1 MTAAAP
7 EVSVVLPTHNRPRL
21 LALTLFS
28 VLWQEGVDVEVVVV
42 DDGSTDD
49 IGAVVKE
56 LADARVRLIRHERPR
71 GVSAARNRGVAEA
84 RASWIAFLDDDDV
97 WAPDKL
103 LAQLQ
108 AARDGD
114 HGWAYVGAVN
124 VTEDLRILGGAP
136 PAPADEVVTHLH
148 RANLIPGGCSG
159 VVVHRDLLPPQ
170 PFDSSYRHF
179 ADWDLWIRLTSLGRP
194 AGVARPLVGYRIH
207 HGNASLDTSGMV
219 AELDVIEQRYGG
231 PVDRARF
238 YRHVARVSQ
247 RASRRGAAV
256 RYYLQAAA
264 RDREYRRR
272 GLTADLA
279 EIAQGVRRQ
288 LRRRLAGAPVG
299 DMGQASTVGPGHH
312 DADQGAWIAAARPW
326 LEVLAAKWSAG
337 TGCESHDFRET

>member
-21 LALTLFS
+21 LALTLYS

-49 IGAVVKE
+49 IRAAVE
-56 LADARVRLIRHERPR
+56 GLADARVRLIRHERPL

-84 RASWIAFLDDDDV
+84 RGSWIAFLDDDDV

-103 LAQLQ
+103 LAQLG
-108 AARDGD
+108 AARQGA

-124 VTEDLRILGGAP
+124 VTEDLHVLGGAP
-136 PAPADEVVTHLH
+136 PAPADEVVTHL
-148 RANLIPGGCSG
+148 RRTNLIPGGCSG
-159 VVVHRDLLPPQ
+159 VAVHRDLLPPE
-170 PFDSSYRHF
+170 PFDGSYRHF
-179 ADWDLWIRLTSLGRP
+179 ADWDLWIRLARLDRP
-194 AGVARPLVGYRIH
+194 AGVDRPLVGYRIH
-207 HGNASLDTSGMV
+207 GGNASLDTSGMV

-247 RASRRGAAV
+247 RGSRRGAAM

-272 GLTADLA
+272 GLPADLA
-279 EIAQGVRRQ
+279 EIAQGVGRQ
-288 LRRRLAGAPVG
+288 VRRRLAGDPVPDAMRDG
-299 DMGQASTVGPGHH
+299 TVRPGQR
-312 DADQGAWIAAARPW
+312 DAVLRRWIEGARPW
-326 LEVLAAKWSAG
+326 LQDLAAQWPGGAG
-337 TGCESHDFRET
+337 HRT

>member
-1 MTAAAP
+1 MAAVP

-21 LALTLFS
+21 LAMTLCS
-28 VLWQEGVDVEVVVV
+28 VLWQEGVDLEVVVV
-42 DDGSTDD
+42 DDGSSVDVRAMVE
-49 IGAVVKE
+49 G
-56 LADARVRLIRHERPR
+56 LGDARVRLVRHERPL

-84 RASWIAFLDDDDV
+84 RGGWIAFLDDDDV

-103 LAQLQ
+103 LAQLG
-108 AARDGD
+108 AARAGG

-124 VTEDLRILGGAP
+124 VTEELRVLGGGP
-136 PAPADEVVTHLH
+136 PAPADEVVNHLH

-159 VVVHRDLLPPQ
+159 VAVRRDLLPVQ
-170 PFDSSYRHF
+170 PFDGSYRHF
-179 ADWDLWIRLTSLGRP
+179 ADWDLWIRLARLGRL
-194 AGVARPLVGYRIH
+194 AGVGRPLVGYRIH
-207 HGNASLDTSGMV
+207 GGNASLDTAGMV

-264 RDREYRRR
+264 RDREYRRH

-279 EIAQGVRRQ
+279 EIAQGMRRRVRR
-288 LRRRLAGAPVG
+288 RSG
-299 DMGQASTVGPGHH
+299 DAVQEG
-312 DADQGAWIAAARPW
+312 WIEQARPW
-326 LEVLAAKWSAG
+326 LEELAAEWSGG
-337 TGCESHDFRET
+337 TAHGR